1 MSLTTRR
8 TILKGLAG
16 AGAAAAVS
24 GFPFVNRLALG
35 QQSLKLGVV
44 VPQTGPM
51 ALEAQEMLA
60 ATQIAVEDVNA
71 DGGVMGRKVET
82 VIRDSEFK
90 PEVAKRKATE
100 LVEVEKAPFLVGAI
114 VGFEGIA
121 MAEVG
126 CKNDVIVSFFGQNF
140 LTVKG
145 KMCKYQFG
153 NNLSPYQTAAAAAHF
168 VTEQKMGKK
177 WHMLANNY
185 SWPQM
190 FERAYSLVAKQVGA
204 DWTGVTWAPLGTRD
218 FLPFLPKVAAAK
230 ADVVFITTWAADQ
243 VACAKQVQEF
253 GLAKQARVIHSITEL
268 TFAEAA
274 GAGVYDGFYSGMPWY
289 WHLKDKYPAA
299 KKYYDRH
306 LALRK
311 RALVM
316 GPDCGT
322 AILDGVPL
330 GFANAVRR
338 GPIGL
343 AGASGTGLQQVVCLI
358 DRLGM
363 GISQAIGVGGRDLD
377 ERIGG
382 LMMLAALD
390 RLADDSGTTVIVL
403 ISKPPSPLGAK
414 AASRKP
420 RKVRLSVYW
429 AL

>member
-1 MSLTTRR
+1 MSQTTRR
-8 TILKGLAG
+8 TILKGLAA
-16 AGAAAAVS
+16 AGAVTTVS

-35 QQSLKLGVV
+35 QQPLKLGVV

-71 DGGVMGRKVET
+71 EGGVLGRKVEM
-82 VIRDSEFK
+82 VVRDSEFK

-126 CKNDVIVSFFGQNF
+126 CKNDVIVCFFGQNF

-153 NNLSPYQTAAAAAHF
+153 NNLTPYQTAAAAARF
-168 VTEQKMGKK
+168 VDAQKLGKR

-204 DWTGVTWAPLGTRD
+204 EWTGVTWAPLGTRD

-253 GLAKQARVIHSITEL
+253 GLAKHSQVIHSITEL

-274 GAGVYDGFYSGMPWY
+274 GKGVYENFYSGMPWY
-289 WHLKDKYPAA
+289 WHLRDKFPAA

-306 LALRK
+306 YALRK
-311 RALVM
+311 RAPGGYTASTYSTVRVLLDTAREVKSTDTDKVTRALEGRKFQYLK
-316 GPDCGT
+316 GPEEIRACDHVNIQDVYLC
-322 AILDGVPL
+322 
-330 GFANAVRR
+330 R
-338 GPIGL
+338 GKS
-343 AGASGTGLQQVVCLI
+343 ASAMKDAWDFFDIV
-358 DRLGM
+358 
-363 GISQAIGVGGRDLD
+363 QAVGGEVVAESCEGEGFDPK
-377 ERIGG
+377 
-382 LMMLAALD
+382 
-390 RLADDSGTTVIVL
+390 
-403 ISKPPSPLGAK
+403 KP
-414 AASRKP
+414 
-420 RKVRLSVYW
+420 LSQQI
-429 AL
+429 

>member
-1 MSLTTRR
+1 MSQTTRR
-8 TILKGLAG
+8 TMLKGLAAVG
-16 AGAAAAVS
+16 AGVTVS
-24 GFPFVNRLALG
+24 GVPFVNRLALG
-35 QQSLKLGVV
+35 QQPIKLGVV

-51 ALEAQEMLA
+51 ALESQEMLA

-71 DGGVMGRKVET
+71 DGGVMGRKVEM
-82 VIRDSEFK
+82 VVRDSEFK

-100 LVEVEKAPFLVGAI
+100 LIEVEKAPFLVGAI

-126 CKNDVIVSFFGQNF
+126 CKNDVLVSFFGQNF

-153 NNLSPYQTAAAAAHF
+153 NNLTPYQTAAAAARF
-168 VTEQKMGKK
+168 VDAQKMGKR

-204 DWTGVTWAPLGTRD
+204 EWTGVTWAPLGTRD

-253 GLAKQARVIHSITEL
+253 GLAKHSQVIHSITEL

-274 GAGVYDGFYSGMPWY
+274 GKGVYENFYSGMPWY
-289 WHLKDKYPAA
+289 WHLKDKFPAA

-306 LALRK
+306 YAMRK
-311 RALVM
+311 RAPSGYTASTYSTVRVLLDTAREVKSLDTDKVTRALEGRKFQYLK
-316 GPDCGT
+316 GPEEIRACDHVNIQEVYLCKGKS
-322 AILDGVPL
+322 AAAMKDPWDFYDIV
-330 GFANAVRR
+330 
-338 GPIGL
+338 
-343 AGASGTGLQQVVCLI
+343 
-358 DRLGM
+358 
-363 GISQAIGVGGRDLD
+363 QAVGGEATAESCEGEGFDP
-377 ERIGG
+377 E
-382 LMMLAALD
+382 
-390 RLADDSGTTVIVL
+390 
-403 ISKPPSPLGAK
+403 KP
-414 AASRKP
+414 
-420 RKVRLSVYW
+420 LSQQI
-429 AL
+429 

>member
-1 MSLTTRR
+1 VEVEMTRR

-16 AGAAAAVS
+16 AGAASATF

-44 VPQTGPM
+44 VPITGPM

-71 DGGVMGRKVET
+71 EGGVMGRKVEI
-82 VIRDSEFK
+82 VARDSEFK

-100 LVEVEKAPFLVGAI
+100 LIEVEKAPFLVGAI

-126 CKNDVIVSFFGQNF
+126 CKNDVVVSFFGQNF

-153 NNLSPYQTAAAAAHF
+153 NNLTPYQTAAAAARF
-168 VTEQKMGKK
+168 VAAQKMGKK

-190 FERAYSLVAKQVGA
+190 FERAYTIVAKEVGA
-204 DWTGVTWAPLGTRD
+204 EWTGVTWAPLGTRD

-243 VACAKQVQEF
+243 VSCAKQVQEF
-253 GLAKQARVIHSITEL
+253 GLAKQSQVIHSITEL

-274 GAGVYDGFYSGMPWY
+274 GKGVYEQFYVGMPWY

-299 KKYYDRH
+299 KRYYDRH

-311 RALVM
+311 RAPSGYTASSYSTVRVLLDTAREVKSLETEKLTRALEGRKFQYLK
-316 GPDCGT
+316 GPEQIRACDHVNLQDVYLCKGKSAAAMKDSWDFFDIVQAVSGELT
-322 AILDGVPL
+322 SESCESEGFDPKKPL
-330 GFANAVRR
+330 
-338 GPIGL
+338 
-343 AGASGTGLQQVVCLI
+343 SQQI
-358 DRLGM
+358 
-363 GISQAIGVGGRDLD
+363 
-377 ERIGG
+377 
-382 LMMLAALD
+382 
-390 RLADDSGTTVIVL
+390 
-403 ISKPPSPLGAK
+403 
-414 AASRKP
+414 
-420 RKVRLSVYW
+420 
-429 AL
+429 

>member
-1 MSLTTRR
+1 MSQTTRR

-16 AGAAAAVS
+16 VGAATAVS
-24 GFPFVNRLALG
+24 GAPFVNRLALG
-35 QQSLKLGVV
+35 QQPVKLGVV
-44 VPQTGPM
+44 IPQTGPM
-51 ALEAQEMLA
+51 ALESQEMLA

-71 DGGVMGRKVET
+71 DGGVMGRKVEL
-82 VIRDSEFK
+82 VVRDSEFK

-100 LVEVEKAPFLVGAI
+100 LIEVEKAAFLVGAI

-153 NNLSPYQTAAAAAHF
+153 NNLTPYQTAAAAARF
-168 VTEQKMGKK
+168 VDAQKMGKR

-204 DWTGVTWAPLGTRD
+204 EWTGVTWAPLGTRD

-253 GLAKQARVIHSITEL
+253 GLARQAQVIHSITEL

-274 GAGVYDGFYSGMPWY
+274 GKGVYENFYSGMPWY
-289 WHLKDKYPAA
+289 WHVKDRYPAA

-306 LALRK
+306 IALRK
-311 RALVM
+311 RAPSGYTASTYSTVRVLLDTAREVKSLDTDRVTRALEGRKFQYLK
-316 GPDCGT
+316 GPEQIRACDHVNIQEVYLCKGKS
-322 AILDGVPL
+322 AAAMKDAWDFYDIV
-330 GFANAVRR
+330 
-338 GPIGL
+338 
-343 AGASGTGLQQVVCLI
+343 
-358 DRLGM
+358 
-363 GISQAIGVGGRDLD
+363 QAVGGEVVAESCEGEGFDPK
-377 ERIGG
+377 
-382 LMMLAALD
+382 
-390 RLADDSGTTVIVL
+390 
-403 ISKPPSPLGAK
+403 KP
-414 AASRKP
+414 
-420 RKVRLSVYW
+420 LSQQ
-429 AL
+429 L

>member
-1 MSLTTRR
+1 MSHATRR
-8 TILKGLAG
+8 TVLKGLTG
-16 AGAAAAVS
+16 LGAAAAVS

-35 QQSLKLGVV
+35 QQPIKLGVV

-51 ALEAQEMLA
+51 ALESQEMLA

-71 DGGVMGRKVET
+71 DGGVMGRKVEM
-82 VIRDSEFK
+82 VVRDSEFK

-100 LVEVEKAPFLVGAI
+100 LVEVEKAAFLVGAI

-153 NNLSPYQTAAAAAHF
+153 NNLTPYQTAAAAARF
-168 VTEQKMGKK
+168 VDAQKMGKK

-204 DWTGVTWAPLGTRD
+204 EWTGVTWAPLGTRD

-253 GLAKQARVIHSITEL
+253 GLAKQSQVIHSITEL

-274 GAGVYDGFYSGMPWY
+274 GKGVYENFYSGMPWY

-306 LALRK
+306 YAMRK
-311 RALVM
+311 RAPSGYTASTYSTVRVLLDTAREVKSLDTDKVTRALEGRKFQYLK
-316 GPDCGT
+316 GPEE
-322 AILDGVPL
+322 I
-330 GFANAVRR
+330 R
-338 GPIGL
+338 GCDHVN
-343 AGASGTGLQQVVCLI
+343 LQEVYLCKGKSAAAMKDAWDFYDIV
-358 DRLGM
+358 
-363 GISQAIGVGGRDLD
+363 QAVGGDMVAETCEGEGFD
-377 ERIGG
+377 PK
-382 LMMLAALD
+382 
-390 RLADDSGTTVIVL
+390 
-403 ISKPPSPLGAK
+403 KP
-414 AASRKP
+414 
-420 RKVRLSVYW
+420 LS
-429 AL
+429 AQI

>member
-1 MSLTTRR
+1 MSHATRR
-8 TILKGLAG
+8 TVLKGLAG
-16 AGAAAAVS
+16 VGAATAITGV
-24 GFPFVNRLALG
+24 PFVNRLALG
-35 QQSLKLGVV
+35 QQPIKLGVV
-44 VPQTGPM
+44 IPQTGPM
-51 ALEAQEMLA
+51 ALESQEMLA

-71 DGGVMGRKVET
+71 EGGVLGRKIELV
-82 VIRDSEFK
+82 VRDSEFK

-100 LVEVEKAPFLVGAI
+100 LVEVEKAAFLVGAI

-126 CKNDVIVSFFGQNF
+126 CKNDVIVSFYGQNF

-153 NNLSPYQTAAAAAHF
+153 NNLTPYQTAAAAARF
-168 VTEQKMGKK
+168 VDAQKMGKK

-204 DWTGVTWAPLGTRD
+204 EWTGVTWAPLGTRD

-253 GLAKQARVIHSITEL
+253 GLARQAHVIHSITEL

-274 GAGVYDGFYSGMPWY
+274 GKGVYENFYSGMPWY

-306 LALRK
+306 YALRK
-311 RALVM
+311 RAPSGYTASTYSTVRVLLDTAREVKSLDTDKVTRALEGRKFQYLK
-316 GPDCGT
+316 GPEEIRACDHVNIQEVYLCKGKS
-322 AILDGVPL
+322 AAAMKDAWDFYDIV
-330 GFANAVRR
+330 
-338 GPIGL
+338 
-343 AGASGTGLQQVVCLI
+343 
-358 DRLGM
+358 
-363 GISQAIGVGGRDLD
+363 QAVGGDVVAESCEGEGFD
-377 ERIGG
+377 PK
-382 LMMLAALD
+382 
-390 RLADDSGTTVIVL
+390 
-403 ISKPPSPLGAK
+403 KP
-414 AASRKP
+414 
-420 RKVRLSVYW
+420 LSQQI
-429 AL
+429 

>member
-1 MSLTTRR
+1 MSQTTRR
-8 TILKGLAG
+8 TILTGLAA
-16 AGAAAAVS
+16 AGAVTTVS

-35 QQSLKLGVV
+35 QQPLKLGVV

-71 DGGVMGRKVET
+71 EGGVLGRKVEM
-82 VIRDSEFK
+82 VVRDSEFK

-126 CKNDVIVSFFGQNF
+126 CKNDVIVCFFGQNF

-153 NNLSPYQTAAAAAHF
+153 NNLTPYQTAAAAARF
-168 VTEQKMGKK
+168 VDAQKLGKR

-204 DWTGVTWAPLGTRD
+204 EWTGVTWAPLGTRD

-253 GLAKQARVIHSITEL
+253 GLAKHSQVIHSITEL

-274 GAGVYDGFYSGMPWY
+274 GKGVYENFYSGMPWY
-289 WHLKDKYPAA
+289 WHLRDKFPAA

-306 LALRK
+306 YALRK
-311 RALVM
+311 RAPGGYTASTYSTVRVLLDTAREVKSTDTDKVTRALEGRKFQYLK
-316 GPDCGT
+316 GPEEIRACDHVNIQDVYLC
-322 AILDGVPL
+322 
-330 GFANAVRR
+330 R
-338 GPIGL
+338 GKS
-343 AGASGTGLQQVVCLI
+343 ASAMKDAWDFFDIV
-358 DRLGM
+358 
-363 GISQAIGVGGRDLD
+363 QAVGGEVVAESCEGEGFDPK
-377 ERIGG
+377 
-382 LMMLAALD
+382 
-390 RLADDSGTTVIVL
+390 
-403 ISKPPSPLGAK
+403 KP
-414 AASRKP
+414 
-420 RKVRLSVYW
+420 LSQQI
-429 AL
+429 

>member
-8 TILKGLAG
+8 TILKGLVG
-16 AGAAAAVS
+16 AGAATAVS

-44 VPQTGPM
+44 VPMTGPM

-71 DGGVMGRKVET
+71 EGGVMGRKVET

-100 LVEVEKAPFLVGAI
+100 LIEVEKAAFLVGAI

-126 CKNDVIVSFFGQNF
+126 CKNDVLVSFFGQNF

-168 VTEQKMGKK
+168 VAQQKMGKK

-253 GLAKQARVIHSITEL
+253 GLAKQAQVIHSITEL

-274 GAGVYDGFYSGMPWY
+274 GKGVYENSYAGTPWY
-289 WHLKDKYPAA
+289 WSLKDQYPAA

-306 LALRK
+306 YALRK
-311 RALVM
+311 RAPSGYTASTYSTVRVLLDTVREVKSLETEKVTRALEGRKFQYLK
-316 GPDCGT
+316 GPEQIRACDHVNIQDVYLCKGKS
-322 AILDGVPL
+322 A
-330 GFANAVRR
+330 
-338 GPIGL
+338 
-343 AGASGTGLQQVVCLI
+343 AGMKDAWDYFEVV
-358 DRLGM
+358 
-363 GISQAIGVGGRDLD
+363 QAVGGEATAESCEGEGFDPK
-377 ERIGG
+377 
-382 LMMLAALD
+382 
-390 RLADDSGTTVIVL
+390 
-403 ISKPPSPLGAK
+403 KP
-414 AASRKP
+414 
-420 RKVRLSVYW
+420 LSQQI
-429 AL
+429 

>member
-1 MSLTTRR
+1 MSQTTRR
-8 TILKGLAG
+8 TMLKGLAAVG
-16 AGAAAAVS
+16 AGVTVS
-24 GFPFVNRLALG
+24 GVPFVNRLALG
-35 QQSLKLGVV
+35 QQPIKLGVV

-51 ALEAQEMLA
+51 ALESQEMLA

-71 DGGVMGRKVET
+71 DGGVMGRKVEM
-82 VIRDSEFK
+82 VVRDSEFK

-100 LVEVEKAPFLVGAI
+100 LIEVEKAPFLVGAI

-126 CKNDVIVSFFGQNF
+126 CKNDVLVSFFGQNF

-153 NNLSPYQTAAAAAHF
+153 NNLTPYQTAAAAARF
-168 VTEQKMGKK
+168 VDAQKMGKR

-204 DWTGVTWAPLGTRD
+204 EWTGVTWAPLGTRD

-253 GLAKQARVIHSITEL
+253 GLAKHSQVIHSITEL

-274 GAGVYDGFYSGMPWY
+274 GKGVYENFYSGMPWY
-289 WHLKDKYPAA
+289 WHLKDKFPAA

-306 LALRK
+306 YAMRK
-311 RALVM
+311 RAPSGYTASTYSTVRVLLDTAREVKSLDTDKVTRALEGRKFQYLK
-316 GPDCGT
+316 GPEEIRACDHVNIQEVYLCKGKS
-322 AILDGVPL
+322 AAAMKDPWDFYDIV
-330 GFANAVRR
+330 
-338 GPIGL
+338 
-343 AGASGTGLQQVVCLI
+343 
-358 DRLGM
+358 
-363 GISQAIGVGGRDLD
+363 QAVGGEATAEPCEGEGFDPK
-377 ERIGG
+377 
-382 LMMLAALD
+382 
-390 RLADDSGTTVIVL
+390 
-403 ISKPPSPLGAK
+403 KP
-414 AASRKP
+414 
-420 RKVRLSVYW
+420 LSQQI
-429 AL
+429 